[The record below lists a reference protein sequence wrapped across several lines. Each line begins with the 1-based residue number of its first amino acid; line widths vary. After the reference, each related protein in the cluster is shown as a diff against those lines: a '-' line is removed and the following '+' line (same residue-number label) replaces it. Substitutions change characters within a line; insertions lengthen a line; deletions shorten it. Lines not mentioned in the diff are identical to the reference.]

1 MGLPSCAKLK
11 THQEVDSLILFMN
24 INNSKTNNLCTVKAL
39 VTLSPIII
47 VPSLMI
53 YNPEKKG
60 GRQKK
65 KDEKTNGKK
74 KKQKEMLY
82 L

>member
-60 GRQKK
+60 EDKK
-65 KDEKTNGKK
+65 KNGKK
-74 KKQKEMLY
+74 KGKKKKPKEMLY